1 MPNETVKI
9 EYEIKPPKGLV
20 SFNFPELW
28 RYKELLYVFSWRD
41 IKVRYKQTAIGALW
55 AIFQPFIT
63 MIIFTVFFGG
73 LAKVPSDGIPYPIF
87 VYTGL
92 LFWNYFSTALT
103 NASNCLVENENI
115 VKKVYFPRLILPIS
129 TTVTPLIDFCF
140 ALLILFGLMI
150 YYHFTPSFLGII
162 LIPVLLLISM
172 LTASG
177 LGFFLS
183 AVNAKYRDVRYAL
196 PFFIQIMMYVTPV
209 IYSVTIIPQKYQWIA
224 YLNPMAGVISTARV
238 TLLNTGSVN
247 MLEIAIALI
256 ITIALFFIGLA
267 YFRKTERF
275 FADVL

>member
-1 MPNETVKI
+1 MPNQEAKT

-20 SFNFPELW
+20 NFNFPEIW
-28 RYKELLYVFSWRD
+28 RYRELLYVFAWRD

-55 AIFQPFIT
+55 AIFQPFVT

-115 VKKVYFPRLILPIS
+115 VKKVYFPRLILPVS

-150 YYHFTPSFLGII
+150 YYHFTPSFLGIV

-209 IYSVTIIPQKYQWIA
+209 IYSVNIIPHKFQWIA

-238 TLLNTGSVN
+238 VLLGTGSVD
-247 MLEIAIALI
+247 MIEAVIAPVVTI
-256 ITIALFFIGLA
+256 ILFIIGLA

-275 FADVL
+275 FADIL